1 MRLVLGVFRFRGQ
14 GCGDIR
20 REIDLESLKSW
31 RAGSLAETLPLVPDD
46 GRQTVDLIDPPR
58 ATAAR
63 MGLASSFEARSEPDL
78 DVVTSVTHCFP
89 AEA

>member
-1 MRLVLGVFRFRGQ
+1 VSDEP
-14 GCGDIR
+14 GD
-20 REIDLESLKSW
+20 EIFGEKSTLESLKSW

-58 ATAAR
+58 AAAAR